1 MAANQGRTPNG
12 RADGHPLEPKD
23 RLVRTS
29 FARLSSGFRVTDP
42 SDDRAVM
49 ELSDALQARLQTR
62 LRSGDTRH
70 ANANPPA
77 MTSVLARMRTIAR
90 GVEGGAPLA
99 TANAELSELVAQL
112 RAGLEAAENADERSR
127 DRSSGDVGP
136 NRRTSA
142 ALTIMQRLM
151 GAIARARAIEGNVAG
166 AESDAEVVSR
176 AEESLVLDRAQA
188 LLEEGVARFTRAPSR
203 PKARQ
208 LLN

>member
-70 ANANPPA
+70 ANASPPA

-176 AEESLVLDRAQA
+176 AEESLVLARAQA

>member
-49 ELSDALQARLQTR
+49 ELSDALQARL
-62 LRSGDTRH
+62 RSGDTRH
-70 ANANPPA
+70 ANASPPA
-77 MTSVLARMRTIAR
+77 MASVLARMRTIAR

-136 NRRTSA
+136 TRRTSA

-176 AEESLVLDRAQA
+176 AEESLVLARAQA

>member
-70 ANANPPA
+70 ANASPPA
-77 MTSVLARMRTIAR
+77 MASVLARMRTIAR

-176 AEESLVLDRAQA
+176 AEESLVLARAQA

>member
-70 ANANPPA
+70 ANASPPA
-77 MTSVLARMRTIAR
+77 MASVLARMRTIAR

-112 RAGLEAAENADERSR
+112 RAGLEAA
-127 DRSSGDVGP
+127 
-136 NRRTSA
+136 
-142 ALTIMQRLM
+142 
-151 GAIARARAIEGNVAG
+151 
-166 AESDAEVVSR
+166 
-176 AEESLVLDRAQA
+176 
-188 LLEEGVARFTRAPSR
+188 
-203 PKARQ
+203 
-208 LLN
+208 